1 MQCPA
6 TDAGTWRADCPQ
18 YDITVT
24 DADLNNLDDTV
35 ETNAG
40 LVAVYNRRGEE
51 EEQLTMVE
59 RGLDSNTFSA
69 SIAVMMSDAEDC
81 GGGGFRLDGEC
92 PAKSCAPCTGDQIDE
107 CACNDM
113 QLPLFVQENAVVAL
127 LVSSPTA
134 VLNPIVASFSRG
146 LETLCRQCTR
156 IHLQLATLK

>member
-6 TDAGTWRADCPQ
+6 TDVGTWRADCPQ

-24 DADLNNLDDTV
+24 DADLNNLDDAV
-35 ETNAG
+35 ETNTG

-69 SIAVMMSDAEDC
+69 SIAVLVSDAEDC
-81 GGGGFRLDGEC
+81 GGGGFRVDGEY
-92 PAKSCAPCTGDQIDE
+92 PAKSFAPSSGDHIDG

-113 QLPLFVQENAVVAL
+113 KLHLCVQENAVVAL
-127 LVSSPTA
+127 LASSPTA
-134 VLNPIVASFSRG
+134 VLNPIMASSSRG
-146 LETLCRQCTR
+146 LETLCRRCTR
-156 IHLQLATLK
+156 IHLQLATLR